1 MIALCGIGWINKEEY
16 GCVMNGMRFNYR
28 DSSKGK
34 ALSGK
39 EIFSYPFKNFGRLN
53 NISKLTC
60 YAVALALKDA
70 GIKYFMD
77 HKHDI
82 GIICT
87 NKSGS
92 LKSDIDYFKDY
103 LESGRTLSRGNL
115 FIYTL
120 PSSPLGEAAIHFGLQ
135 GPLLYVTAAD
145 KPLQTALDTASEM
158 ILLDESP
165 AMLVGM
171 AEEDEAVYFVLAPL
185 EGHFNTAIAKS
196 SENLLTG
203 QANNHDS
210 IEHVLCDVT
219 RARAI
224 LGKDLI
230 FSKMIK
236 EFSSLK
242 EQKGQE

>member
-1 MIALCGIGWINKEEY
+1 MAISICGIGWINKEEY

-28 DSSKGK
+28 DSSRGK
-34 ALSGK
+34 ALSKK
-39 EIFSYPFKNFGRLN
+39 EMFSYPVKNFGRLD
-53 NISKLTC
+53 NISRLTC

-70 GIKYFMD
+70 GIKYSVTR
-77 HKHDI
+77 KQDI

-92 LKSDIDYFKDY
+92 LQSDILYFKDD

-115 FIYTL
+115 FIYTP

-145 KPLQTALDTASEM
+145 KPLQAALDTAFEM

-171 AEEDEAVYFVLAPL
+171 AEEDEAVYFVLARD
-185 EGHFNTAIAKS
+185 S
-196 SENLLTG
+196 
-203 QANNHDS
+203 DS
-210 IEHVLCDVT
+210 IEHVLCDVP

-224 LGKDLI
+224 LGKDMI

-242 EQKGQE
+242 EQEGQK